1 MTVTAN
7 INSQDTQAEPMKDTQ
22 GKIHLSA
29 SDLANHLS
37 CGHLTA
43 LNLQLAKG
51 QISEPSWDN
60 PHLRTL
66 QQRGMEHEKAYVD
79 HLRSREL
86 SIVDLSC
93 EPNASE
99 VEETLVA
106 MEGGADAII
115 QAGLA
120 SGDWRGRADVLLRV
134 ERPSRLGPW
143 SYEAVDCKLAR
154 ETKAETVL
162 QLCLYSD
169 LVAELQGIEPELFH
183 VVRPHVG
190 FELDPYRVSAF
201 VAYYR
206 TMKASLAATVE
217 RGSSGT
223 YPEPVAHCDICR
235 WWKEC
240 ELRRRGDDHL
250 SFVAGASTVQRKELA
265 NHGISTLESLAKI
278 PLPIPFNPARG
289 SREGYTRIRE
299 QARIQLEARTE
310 GRLKFESLRIE
321 PGEGLFRLPSPS
333 SGDIFL
339 DLEGDPFV
347 EEGGR
352 EYLFGVLTTDADG
365 QLVHSCR
372 WAMDRAQERA
382 AFEHFID
389 TAFDQMKSFPDLHIY
404 HFGTYEPGAIKRL
417 MLRYASR
424 EEEVDRLL
432 RGGLFVDL
440 HVIIKQSIRASVEQY
455 SLKDMERFC
464 NYVRKVQLREASQ
477 ARHFVEH
484 QLELDPAA
492 SISDEVRGL
501 VEGYNEDD
509 CRATERLRQW
519 LESVREQIIASGTE
533 IPRLVLKDTS
543 PSEEVSAHQRRVAAL
558 FDALTQGLPAEP
570 KDRTREQAA
579 RWLLAHA
586 LDWHRREEKVKWW
599 RFFSMKDLSEEE
611 LCDEKSAVAGLSY
624 RQRMPKMSPRE
635 RAPIDQYHYPQQECS
650 IREGDTL
657 YTLDEQKFGEVVAAD
672 PVERTFD
679 VKKPIR
685 LDGLHPSCVFAH
697 TRYSTKEH
705 SESILRLAN
714 CIIANG
720 IDGPGIFRAA
730 RDLLLRNSPRLGA
743 GTLGKEGN
751 ETVVQV
757 ACRAGLALDNSVLPI
772 QGPPGAG
779 KTFTGARMICT
790 LVSQGRKVGI
800 TAVSHKVIRKLLEDV
815 ATSAREMRVAGVR
828 CAHRK
833 ETADPQST
841 PIAEIDSNGEAL
853 QSLRDGDVNVLGGT
867 SWVWSRAEFMDS
879 VDVLFVDEAGQM
891 SLANVLACAPA
902 GKSLVLLG
910 DPQQLEQPQQG
921 SHPEGSDI
929 SALAHLLEGRRT
941 ISATQGLFLEETWRL
956 HPEICRFTS
965 ELFYEGRLFPRA
977 GLERQNI
984 QAQAPF
990 RKAGLWF
997 VPVLHEGNENHSVEE
1012 VEQVAALVEL
1022 LTQAGS
1028 TWTDRQGNQQN
1039 INVKDILVVAPY
1051 NDQVKRLIQRLPGVA
1066 VGTVD
1071 RFQGQEAAV
1080 VIYSM
1085 TTSSP
1090 EDAPRGMEFL
1100 YNLNRFNVA
1109 TSRACCACI
1118 VVGTPRLLT
1127 PECRTP
1133 HQIELANTLC
1143 RYVESAESVALRAL
1157 TASAD

>member
-1 MTVTAN
+1 MN
-7 INSQDTQAEPMKDTQ
+7 ERQ

-29 SDLANHLS
+29 TDVANHLS
-37 CGHLTA
+37 CRHLTA
-43 LNLQLAKG
+43 LNLRLAKG
-51 QISEPSWDN
+51 EISEPSWDN

-66 QQRGMEHEKAYVD
+66 QQRGIEHEKAYKD
-79 HLRSREL
+79 HLHSRKL
-86 SIVDLSC
+86 SIVDLSN
-93 EPNASE
+93 ESE
-99 VEETLVA
+99 TAGIETTLAA
-106 MEGGADAII
+106 MHGGADAII
-115 QAGLA
+115 QADLA
-120 SGDWRGRADVLLRV
+120 SGEWRGRADVLLRV

-143 SYEAVDCKLAR
+143 SYEPADCKLAR

-162 QLCLYSD
+162 QLCLYAD
-169 LVAELQGIEPELFH
+169 LVAELQGIEPEFFH

-190 FELDPYRVSAF
+190 FQLESYRVSAF
-201 VAYYR
+201 AAYYR
-206 TMKASLAATVE
+206 TIIANLAATAK

-223 YPEPVAHCDICR
+223 HPEPVAHCDICR

-240 ELRRRGDDHL
+240 DFRRRGDDHL
-250 SFVAGASTVQRKELA
+250 SFVAGAAKLQRKELA
-265 NHGISTLESLAKI
+265 SQGISTLESLAKI
-278 PLPIPFNPARG
+278 PLPIPFRPARG
-289 SREGYTRIRE
+289 SREGYVRIRE
-299 QARIQLEARTE
+299 QARIQLEARSE
-310 GRLKFESLRIE
+310 GRPKFESLRIG
-321 PGEGLFRLPSPS
+321 PGEGLFRLPAPS
-333 SGDIFL
+333 AGDIFL

-352 EYLFGVLTTDADG
+352 EYLFGMLTADADG
-365 QLVHSCR
+365 KLVYSCR
-372 WAMDRAQERA
+372 WALDRAKERA
-382 AFEHFID
+382 AFEQFID
-389 TAFDQMKSFPDLHIY
+389 TAFERMKNFPDLHIY

-432 RGGLFVDL
+432 RGELFVDL
-440 HVIIKQSIRASVEQY
+440 HVITKESVRASVEQY

-464 NYVRKVQLREASQ
+464 NYVRTVPLLEANQ

-484 QLELDPAA
+484 QLEINPAA
-492 SISDEVRGL
+492 SVTDEARVL

-509 CRATERLRQW
+509 CRATERLRLW
-519 LESVREQIIASGTE
+519 LEALREKLIASGTE
-533 IPRLVLKDTS
+533 VPRPMLKDTS
-543 PSEEVSAHQRRVAAL
+543 PSEEVSAHQRRVAVL
-558 FDALTQGLPAEP
+558 FDALTVGLPAEP

-599 RFFSMKDLSEEE
+599 EFFSMKDLSEEE
-611 LCDEKSAVAGLSY
+611 LYDEKSAVAGLSH
-624 RQRMPKMSPRE
+624 RRRMPKTSPRE

-657 YTLDEQKFGEVVAAD
+657 YTLDEQKFGEVLATD
-672 PVERTFD
+672 PVARTFD
-679 VKKPIR
+679 VKKPIK
-685 LDGLHPSCVFAH
+685 LDELHPSCVFAH
-697 TRYSTKEH
+697 TRYSTKEQ

-714 CIIANG
+714 WIIANG
-720 IDGPGIFRAA
+720 IDAPGTYRAA
-730 RDLLLRNSPRLGA
+730 RDLLLRNPPRLARTSLGGA
-743 GTLGKEGN
+743 GN
-751 ETVVQV
+751 DSVVQV
-757 ACRAGLALDNSVLPI
+757 ACRAGLALDHSVLPI

-779 KTFTGARMICT
+779 KTFTGARMIST
-790 LVSQGRKVGI
+790 LVSQGSKVGV

-815 ATSAREMRVAGVR
+815 ATSARETRVDGVR

-833 ETADPQST
+833 DTADPQST
-841 PIAEIDSNGEAL
+841 PVVEIDSNGEAL
-853 QSLRDGDVNVLGGT
+853 QSLRSGAVNVLGGT
-867 SWVWSRAEFMDS
+867 SWVWSREEFMDS

-910 DPQQLEQPQQG
+910 DPQQLEQPQRG

-941 ISATQGLFLEETWRL
+941 ISATQGLFLDETWRL
-956 HPEICRFTS
+956 HPVICSFTS
-965 ELFYEGRLFPRA
+965 EVFYEGRLFPRP

-990 RKAGLWF
+990 CKAGLWF
-997 VPVLHEGNENHSVEE
+997 APVVHEGNQNHSVEE
-1012 VEQVAALVEL
+1012 VEQVAALVEVM
-1022 LTQAGS
+1022 TRAGS

-1039 INVKDILVVAPY
+1039 MTGKDILVVAPY
-1051 NDQVKRLIQRLPGVA
+1051 NDQVNRLIQRLPGVA

-1118 VVGTPRLLT
+1118 VVASPRLLT
-1127 PECRTP
+1127 PECHTP
-1133 HQIELANTLC
+1133 HQMELANTLC
-1143 RYVESAESVALRAL
+1143 RYVESGERLALRAL